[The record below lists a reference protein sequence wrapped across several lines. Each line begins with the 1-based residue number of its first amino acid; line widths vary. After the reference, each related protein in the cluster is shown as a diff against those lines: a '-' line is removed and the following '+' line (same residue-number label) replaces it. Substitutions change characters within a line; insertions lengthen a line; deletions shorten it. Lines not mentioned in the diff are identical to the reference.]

1 MGTIM
6 PPTNTRLVTLAKKCY
21 LVMGT
26 IWSTQRLVC
35 AIWSAITASAVLLGA
50 QYSSLCSLVPIAR
63 VIEVWAPVGW
73 APSAWWAPSGVQAA
87 GSCCSPKACSR
98 RSNTAEKTA
107 LGSF

>member
-6 PPTNTRLVTLAKKCY
+6 PPTNTRLVTLAKKKCY

-35 AIWSAITASAVLLGA
+35 AQLLQSAVLLGA

-107 LGSF
+107 

>member
-1 MGTIM
+1 MLFGAQ
-6 PPTNTRLVTLAKKCY
+6 LL
-21 LVMGT
+21 
-26 IWSTQRLVC
+26 Q
-35 AIWSAITASAVLLGA
+35 SAVLLGA

-98 RSNTAEKTA
+98 RSNTAEKTT
-107 LGSF
+107 LSSF